1 MPGSF
6 IGIIH
11 ANIPE
16 FMKKAEGR
24 RQKGGIE
31 GGASKGEYLLL

>member
-24 RQKGGIE
+24 DRRE
-31 GGASKGEYLLL
+31 ELLRVSICSSEHQ

>member
-24 RQKGGIE
+24 DR

>member
-24 RQKGGIE
+24 DRGG
-31 GGASKGEYLLL
+31 LLRVSICSSEHQ

>member
-24 RQKGGIE
+24 DRGG
-31 GGASKGEYLLL
+31 SF

>member
-24 RQKGGIE
+24 RQKAEGRDRGG
-31 GGASKGEYLLL
+31 SF